1 MRGTVLN
8 RSRQTLFDDKA
19 IIASDVGVLRTEN
32 QDRVAVLRVS
42 DGPRPFVCF
51 ALSDG
56 MGGMKDGGPCATVTI
71 AAFFSSLIAASEI
84 EPQRRLYMSTNVANE
99 AVHRQWQGRGGAT
112 LSAILIEGS
121 SSVYVSNV
129 GDSRVYALDAEWTK
143 LRRLTVD
150 DNLKEAFGGADRG
163 LVQFIGI
170 GKSLV
175 PNIQHV
181 PPGSDSFFIT
191 SDGAHYFDEKIF
203 EQLLVHATEPL
214 RATDRLLAL
223 ARWLG
228 GPDNASV
235 AALTLSNL
243 MNKLGR
249 EGGSLPTVW
258 SGHSQLHLQRL
269 ETKPPASDSPPSQPA
284 TEEQDRPV
292 TSKPRTGAKRK
303 IRLSKKAAQG
313 DQLEIKISSDEGE
326 DAADS

>member
-1 MRGTVLN
+1 MAGTVHQ
-8 RSRQTLFDDKA
+8 RSRQVLLNDQA
-19 IIASDVGVLRTEN
+19 IIASDIGVVRTEN

-56 MGGMKDGGPCATVTI
+56 MGGMKDGGPCATVSI
-71 AAFFSSLIAASEI
+71 ASFFSSLVEASEL
-84 EPQRRLYMSTNVANE
+84 EPHRKLHIATNVANE
-99 AVHRQWQGRGGAT
+99 TVYKTWQGRGGAT
-112 LSAILIEGS
+112 LSAVLIDADNS
-121 SSVYVSNV
+121 AYVSNV
-129 GDSRVYALDAEWTK
+129 GDSRVYALDAKWTK
-143 LRRLTVD
+143 LSRVTVD

-175 PNIQHV
+175 PNVQQV
-181 PPGSDSFFIT
+181 AVGLSSFFIT

-203 EQLLVHATEPL
+203 EQLLLCATDPL

-235 AALTLSNL
+235 AAFSVSHLSN
-243 MNKLGR
+243 MLGR
-249 EGGSLPTVW
+249 QNGSLPTVW
-258 SGHSQLHLQRL
+258 SGHSQLHLQRVPNKVL
-269 ETKPPASDSPPSQPA
+269 NTDAPLSQSANEQERPPATKQRTA
-284 TEEQDRPV
+284 T
-292 TSKPRTGAKRK
+292 KRK
-303 IRLSKKAAQG
+303 SRTSKKAAPG

-326 DAADS
+326 DATDS